1 MQPKTY
7 ECDSRQNGRF
17 TSTGVPDN
25 QLMERVQGRDSAA
38 LAAIYQRYIRPVRAA
53 ITGVVS
59 NGSDTDELA
68 DDVFIAL
75 WNAPEKFDRTKG
87 TLLGWLITLARRRGI
102 DRVRRRLAYS
112 RVEERVRLEPLPGSE
127 FSGKRGTND
136 ESCDVD
142 RADIFQRIF
151 AHLPEAQRVALHLS
165 YYGGMTHREIATKT
179 GTPIGTVKT
188 RLELAVRKVRAAVV
202 AIGGRDAWLAQ
213 V

>member
-1 MQPKTY
+1 MQSKTC
-7 ECDSRQNGRF
+7 ESDSRQSDRF
-17 TSTGVPDN
+17 TSTDV
-25 QLMERVQGRDSAA
+25 QWMERVQEKDSTA

-53 ITGVVS
+53 IASVVA
-59 NGSDTDELA
+59 NASDTDELA

-87 TLLGWLITLARRRGI
+87 TLLGWLITMARRRGI

-112 RVEERVRLEPLPGSE
+112 RVEERVRLEPLPGSQ
-127 FSGKRGTND
+127 SSSTRGTND

-142 RADIFQRIF
+142 RAGVFQRIF
-151 AHLPEAQRVALHLS
+151 ARLPEAQRVALHLS
-165 YYGGMTHREIATKT
+165 CYGGMTHREIARKT

-202 AIGGRDAWLAQ
+202 AIGDRDAWLAQ
-213 V
+213 D